1 MSDRNSGRLSTD
13 PGEDRVARLLR
24 PVLHASTRTILA
36 WALGLLVVVVA
47 IDVRYHLNPALDFLY
62 LVPIMLGSLK
72 MTRWQVLLLT
82 LSCTVSREVFE
93 DMGTYLPAASNVPLV
108 FFAFTFTGLLAH
120 EIAQAQMRAEKNLAE
135 LQEQSELRREAE
147 GQLRSLVESSP
158 AAILTLDSA
167 GRVEI
172 SNRAAQALL
181 AARDP
186 GLEGRWIGDFLPSLA
201 ELVNSPKGSR
211 EYRSVMN
218 CRGHKD
224 NGDLFLASTWFAS
237 YPTRSGPRFA
247 IVLADYSEDLR
258 DSQEASLQSL
268 LRNSRLVVGS
278 VAHEIRNFC
287 AAIQMLHTNLGRV
300 PGVTQSEDYRA
311 LGSLAEGLSRM
322 ATMEMQSAEDMAP
335 GSVDVGGV
343 LDELRV
349 VLAPSCADQKIE
361 LIWNLP
367 DERPVVVGEHF
378 TLLQVFLNLTRNSQ
392 RVLAKSHMKKIEIS
406 MAIQPEAVIMRFKDS
421 GPGISNPEQLFHAFQ
436 PGADNTGLGLFV
448 SRALVRA
455 CEGELYHEASASG
468 CTMVVRLTPV
478 SDAETLGTDAM
489 TETNA

>member
-1 MSDRNSGRLSTD
+1 MSEIQAGGLSSDLSG
-13 PGEDRVARLLR
+13 DRVARLLR
-24 PVLHASTRTILA
+24 PILHASSRSIVA
-36 WALGLLVVVVA
+36 WALALVAFIALVDMKV
-47 IDVRYHLNPALDFLY
+47 HLNSSLGFLY
-62 LVPIMLGSLK
+62 LVPIMLGALK
-72 MTRWQVLLLT
+72 MDRWQVLLLT
-82 LSCTVSREVFE
+82 LGCAVLREVFG
-93 DMGTYLPAASNVPLV
+93 DIGTVAPSASNVPLV
-108 FFAFTFTGLLAH
+108 FISFMFTGLLAH
-120 EIAQAQMRAEKNLAE
+120 EIAQAQLRAEKNLVE
-135 LQEQSELRREAE
+135 LREQIELRREAE

-167 GRVEI
+167 GKVEI
-172 SNRAAQALL
+172 ANRAARALL
-181 AARDP
+181 AAREP
-186 GLEGRWIGDFLPSLA
+186 GLEGRWIGDFLPPLA
-201 ELVNSPKGSR
+201 DLINSPKGAL

-218 CRGHKD
+218 CRGHRD
-224 NGDLFLASTWFAS
+224 DGELFMASTWFAS

-247 IVLADYSEDLR
+247 IILADYSEDLR

-300 PGVTQSEDYRA
+300 SGVAETEDYRA

-322 ATMEMQSAEDMAP
+322 ATMEMQSAEELAP

-343 LDELRV
+343 LDELKV
-349 VLAPSCADQKIE
+349 VLAPSCSDLGIE
-361 LIWNLP
+361 LAWNLP
-367 DERPVVVGEHF
+367 EERPVVVGEHY

-392 RVLAKSHMKKIEIS
+392 RVLDNSRQKRIEIS
-406 MAIQPEAVIMRFKDS
+406 MEILPDAVFMRFRDS
-421 GPGISNPEQLFHAFQ
+421 GPGITNSDKLFHAFQ

-455 CEGELYHEASASG
+455 CEGELYHEAGPTG
-468 CTMVVRLTPV
+468 CTMVVRLTPI
-478 SDAETLGTDAM
+478 SESEALGTDAM